1 MEQKNTLGLYESE
14 KIDSSDLSNM
24 KHKELLKL
32 AAKLHEENGG
42 EEAFGP
48 KKFGWDRKTT
58 IKAINTMRAFKR
70 TVEAVE

>member
-14 KIDSSDLSNM
+14 KIDSSDLFNM

-48 KKFGWDRKTT
+48 KKFG
-58 IKAINTMRAFKR
+58 
-70 TVEAVE
+70 